1 MALRCQ
7 DGGRGSSVRGT
18 VLSLVLGHRTYVCQ
32 GHLLIFFKL
41 TLGLLQVVLIDNSYL
56 YGI

>member
-32 GHLLIFFKL
+32 GHLL
-41 TLGLLQVVLIDNSYL
+41 TLGLLQVALIDNSYL